1 VESEEQVE
9 KADAPPS
16 AEHDVGFARR
26 HWGKLTIFSVIA
38 LPILGFV
45 AWVLITLNYSYST
58 GDRAG
63 FLQKLSKRGWVCK
76 TWEGEM
82 LLSAIPGS
90 QPEKFIFTVRSDSLA
105 NEMNKLLGKQ
115 VALTYAQHQHVPTS
129 CWGDTEYYITAVR
142 AVR

>member
-1 VESEEQVE
+1 VESEEQVKE
-9 KADAPPS
+9 AGPPPA
-16 AEHDVGFARR
+16 AEDKGFARR
-26 HWGKLTIFSVIA
+26 HWGKLTILSVIA

-45 AWVLITLNYSYST
+45 SWVLITLNYSYST

-115 VALTYAQHQHVPTS
+115 VAVTYAQHKHVPTS
-129 CWGDTEYYITAVR
+129 CWGDTEYFITAIR
-142 AVR
+142 AVQ